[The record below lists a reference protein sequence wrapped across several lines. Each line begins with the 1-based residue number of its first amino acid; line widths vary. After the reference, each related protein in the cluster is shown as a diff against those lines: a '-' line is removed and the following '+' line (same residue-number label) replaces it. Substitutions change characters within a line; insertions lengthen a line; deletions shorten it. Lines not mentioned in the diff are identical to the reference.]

1 MSATTACPHCKNSA
15 QVRSSRALTPTY
27 RQLYLQCGNV
37 ECGHTFAAE
46 LTITHTISPSACPD
60 PEVQLRMAPP
70 RRRHANDNPDVAIAA
85 SRGPEVPPV
94 RAANDDDPLGE
105 AIATGG

>member
-1 MSATTACPHCKNSA
+1 MSATTACPHCKNDA
-15 QVRSSRALTPTY
+15 RVRSSRALTPTY

-37 ECGHTFAAE
+37 TCGHTFAAE

-60 PEVQLRMAPP
+60 PTIELRQAPP
-70 RRRHANDNPDVAIAA
+70 RRRAANDNVVANAA
-85 SRGPEVPPV
+85 VSGPEVPPI

-105 AIATGG
+105 AVATGG